1 MLSIIQAGSLHHPP
15 GQPQNHSQPF
25 HSGFQAAYLC
35 LRNKNQPWP
44 DLPCIPIISLFAL
57 DTTCQV
63 YSHWVIHPQGHF
75 KAHTH
80 SFADNVIYSL
90 QKGKSTAKWPLVY
103 LEVLPFTLSLPVY
116 LQTCTREKKNLYL
129 MMLLCQLLSWSHL
142 WLISPLQSLRTS
154 HQVPKISVIPII
166 THSPSPSSEILT
178 LVTLIQCL
186 LSTNARLIA
195 QC

>member
-116 LQTCTREKKNLYL
+116 LQTCTREKKIFTWWCCSVSCYL
-129 MMLLCQLLSWSHL
+129 GVISDSFPHFNPLEPVTKSQRFQWFPLSL
-142 WLISPLQSLRTS
+142 TV
-154 HQVPKISVIPII
+154 QVLPVRFL
-166 THSPSPSSEILT
+166 H
-178 LVTLIQCL
+178 
-186 LSTNARLIA
+186 
-195 QC
+195 